1 MRTLKIFFAVALSLT
16 LANFVSAQE
25 KTSGK
30 MTHKKSEMSDAAY
43 TAQALSAAPKAIAK
57 DAGVVRMDAD
67 GQMKTLRESK
77 NGFTCMVIATDKM
90 CNDANSMEF
99 FGAML
104 KGETPPD
111 KVGIS
116 YMLAGDQGASNTDP
130 KAAGKTADNHWV
142 VTGPHIMVTG
152 TAAKSLGYTEAADP
166 DPTKPYMMWAGTPYE
181 HAMVPLGGS
190 KPTAKTAMAEKK

>member
-1 MRTLKIFFAVALSLT
+1 MSRILVAVTVSLALAS
-16 LANFVSAQE
+16 FVFAQE

-30 MTHKKSEMSDAAY
+30 MMHKKAEISDSAY

-67 GQMKTLRESK
+67 GKMKTLRESK
-77 NGFTCMVIATDKM
+77 NGFTCMVMATDKM

-99 FGAML
+99 FGAMM
-104 KGETPPD
+104 KGEKPTD
-111 KVGIS
+111 KVGVS
-116 YMLAGDQGASNTDP
+116 YMLAGDEGASNTDP
-130 KAAGKTADNHWV
+130 KATGKTADNHWV

-152 TAAKSLGYTEAADP
+152 TAAKSLGYPETPDP

-181 HAMVPLGGS
+181 HAMVPVGGP
-190 KPTAKTAMAEKK
+190 KPMAKTAMAEKK